1 VSPVT
6 TPGELG
12 AQKRLLER
20 KIRAREFVFG
30 IQDGLLST
38 VGLLS
43 GVSAATANRAIVL
56 LTGVAAAIT
65 GGVSMATGSYLAART
80 EQEIFE
86 KELLDQQRL
95 AATQPHLAQEAL
107 LESLVAEG
115 LDRPSA
121 YRVVQLFSRD
131 RDLLLRTV
139 QEKVLGIGSADI
151 SQPLRAGI
159 VMFLSF
165 VIGAA
170 IPLTPLVLLGGRFA
184 LPYSRAPGGTRR
196 PSAASQTGEARV
208 GVLGG
213 DAPVEAGRRGAM
225 AGSLVGSSQEIRGL
239 GAPDRGGEALAQLIQ
254 RPDGGRLL
262 PQLRELDQ
270 P

>member
-1 VSPVT
+1 MA
-6 TPGELG
+6 TPGSSPPRS
-12 AQKRLLER
+12 ARLER

-43 GVSAATANRAIVL
+43 GVSAATENRAIVL
-56 LTGVAAAIT
+56 LTGIAAAIT

-95 AATQPHLAQEAL
+95 AAPQPHLAQEAL

-121 YRVVQLFSRD
+121 YRVVQLFSRH

-139 QEKVLGIGSADI
+139 QEKVLGHRIGGHLPAGEGRDGDVPPRSSSARR
-151 SQPLRAGI
+151 SRSRPL
-159 VMFLSF
+159 L
-165 VIGAA
+165 
-170 IPLTPLVLLGGRFA
+170 LLGGRVGPA
-184 LPYSRAPGGTRR
+184 L
-196 PSAASQTGEARV
+196 
-208 GVLGG
+208 L
-213 DAPVEAGRRGAM
+213 
-225 AGSLVGSSQEIRGL
+225 L
-239 GAPDRGGEALAQLIQ
+239 GAVDRRAAGASGS
-254 RPDGGRLL
+254 
-262 PQLRELDQ
+262 
-270 P
+270 